1 MYVSNL
7 KLHAQMGINSYPQLE
22 NCWQKITVEK
32 NGQNSPYYL
41 LKNNKGKAEFK
52 ITHSGNPTSFRYFQI
67 WQKYIGSN
75 TGKIL
80 DWNSLTDSGYEWKY
94 FNVGFPGDTAKKY
107 PVIINGPVASTD
119 WKTRNISLDLDNFDE
134 FRLNLFSENQAYPG
148 GPFVINPIVSNVLL
162 KFVDIADYMTIKPK
176 EGTCHTFSSFN
187 FDVDVNLPGF
197 CGNFL
202 KGKLRLANPNSP
214 NNMGLPPNWQSQD
227 LYKNDPVTFILP
239 QNCADTLTDPCIYVG
254 NPPPYPVPCRCVD
267 FIMDFEIVPCTE
279 NEDICPNLLGSI
291 PIKICCRC
299 DMTRV
304 KIND

>member
-119 WKTRNISLDLDNFDE
+119 WKHAIFHLIWITL
-134 FRLNLFSENQAYPG
+134 
-148 GPFVINPIVSNVLL
+148 
-162 KFVDIADYMTIKPK
+162 M
-176 EGTCHTFSSFN
+176 SF
-187 FDVDVNLPGF
+187 G
-197 CGNFL
+197 
-202 KGKLRLANPNSP
+202 
-214 NNMGLPPNWQSQD
+214 
-227 LYKNDPVTFILP
+227 
-239 QNCADTLTDPCIYVG
+239 
-254 NPPPYPVPCRCVD
+254 
-267 FIMDFEIVPCTE
+267 
-279 NEDICPNLLGSI
+279 
-291 PIKICCRC
+291 
-299 DMTRV
+299 
-304 KIND
+304 